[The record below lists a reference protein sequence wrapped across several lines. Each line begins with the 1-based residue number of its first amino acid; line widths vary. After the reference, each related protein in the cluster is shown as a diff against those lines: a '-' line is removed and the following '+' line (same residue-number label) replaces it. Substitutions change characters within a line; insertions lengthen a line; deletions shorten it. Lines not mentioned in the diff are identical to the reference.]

1 MINKKKIG
9 YTTGVFD
16 LFHIGHLNILKKAY
30 SKCDFLIVGVTACE
44 TVFKYK
50 KRYPVIPLKERL
62 EIIKSLKYV
71 DKVVVQK
78 NMDKFAAWEDL
89 KFDVLFHGNDWK
101 GSKMYDEIEKK
112 LNSKGVEVE
121 FFEYTKGTSTSSL
134 KKYIYEEYKK
144 DSKST

>member
-1 MINKKKIG
+1 
-9 YTTGVFD
+9 
-16 LFHIGHLNILKKAY
+16 
-30 SKCDFLIVGVTACE
+30 
-44 TVFKYK
+44 
-50 KRYPVIPLKERL
+50 
-62 EIIKSLKYV
+62 
-71 DKVVVQK
+71 
-78 NMDKFAAWEDL
+78 MDKFAAWEDL